1 MLDDVF
7 WVFFFWL
14 CFAVLLALTFWI
26 QQKQR
31 PFVWFSALAI
41 IVFRS
46 ELCIFLGLMLL
57 VTLLTKR
64 ISIFK
69 VLSHAVP
76 AGIFWLGKCLLG
88 RKQMT
93 LSSREVWNFDWFI
106 CWIALKD
113 FFSEGGSGERVRG
126 VLWVVTVLFLFYLLT
141 ITRFFISLK
150 ISMWGN
156 RCMQSTE
163 SYCDLCL

>member
-1 MLDDVF
+1 MLDGVCYF
-7 WVFFFWL
+7 
-14 CFAVLLALTFWI
+14 FAVLLALTFWI

-31 PFVWFSALAI
+31 PFIWFSAFAI

-76 AGIFWLGKCLLG
+76 AGIFCLGKYLLD
-88 RKQMT
+88 KKNSKCHI
-93 LSSREVWNFDWFI
+93 SSR
-106 CWIALKD
+106 
-113 FFSEGGSGERVRG
+113 
-126 VLWVVTVLFLFYLLT
+126 
-141 ITRFFISLK
+141 
-150 ISMWGN
+150 
-156 RCMQSTE
+156 
-163 SYCDLCL
+163 CLD

>member
-1 MLDDVF
+1 MLALRKVLPF
-7 WVFFFWL
+7 RKLIVQHVGRCVLFI
-14 CFAVLLALTFWI
+14 FAVLLALTFWI

-31 PFVWFSALAI
+31 PFIWFSALAI

-76 AGIFWLGKCLLG
+76 AGMFWLGKYLLG
-88 RKQMT
+88 KT
-93 LSSREVWNFDWFI
+93 N
-106 CWIALKD
+106 AA
-113 FFSEGGSGERVRG
+113 
-126 VLWVVTVLFLFYLLT
+126 Y
-141 ITRFFISLK
+141 
-150 ISMWGN
+150 
-156 RCMQSTE
+156 
-163 SYCDLCL
+163 

>member
-1 MLDDVF
+1 MGNERNKKIALSVTLWKRNNSGCWMMWF
-7 WVFFFWL
+7 WVFWFIF
-14 CFAVLLALTFWI
+14 CVFFAVLLALTFWI

-31 PFVWFSALAI
+31 PFIWFSALAI

-93 LSSREVWNFDWFI
+93 LSSG
-106 CWIALKD
+106 AA
-113 FFSEGGSGERVRG
+113 
-126 VLWVVTVLFLFYLLT
+126 
-141 ITRFFISLK
+141 
-150 ISMWGN
+150 
-156 RCMQSTE
+156 
-163 SYCDLCL
+163 

>member
-1 MLDDVF
+1 M
-7 WVFFFWL
+7 
-14 CFAVLLALTFWI
+14 LLALTFWI

-31 PFVWFSALAI
+31 PFIWFSALAI

-76 AGIFWLGKCLLG
+76 AGIFCLGKCLLEKKMPHVQQKPG
-88 RKQMT
+88 ILTDFSGDLPHR
-93 LSSREVWNFDWFI
+93 VVVGWFGL
-106 CWIALKD
+106 WFFFFWWGSVVYLALFVLCFRVCFVLWP
-113 FFSEGGSGERVRG
+113 FFSPSDSIC
-126 VLWVVTVLFLFYLLT
+126 Y
-141 ITRFFISLK
+141 
-150 ISMWGN
+150 
-156 RCMQSTE
+156 
-163 SYCDLCL
+163 